1 MQMDT
6 EFAIEYN
13 YSDPTVPPPGHEEYT
28 IRVDE
33 SGGELEYR
41 PDYPGP
47 DTPEWTES
55 FEVSEREELLG
66 MVRESGVLR
75 EEWTRVD
82 RGTSG
87 GPEEWMTVT
96 AGEKTV
102 DVPSKVEADGLEDI
116 YERITGLVPDTA
128 WTAVR
133 DRRQDYIE
141 EYNE

>member
-1 MQMDT
+1 MNT
-6 EFAIEYN
+6 EFAIEYH

-33 SGGELEYR
+33 EGRGELEYR

-55 FEVSEREELLG
+55 FEASEREREALLEAMRRAG
-66 MVRESGVLR
+66 ILR

-82 RGTSG
+82 KGTG
-87 GPEEWMTVT
+87 GPEAWMTVT
-96 AGEKTV
+96 V
-102 DVPSKVEADGLEDI
+102 DEESVEVPSDAEASGLETI
-116 YERITGLVPDTA
+116 YERITDLVPDAA

-133 DRRQDYIE
+133 DRRRTYVE
-141 EYNE
+141 EYYG

>member
-1 MQMDT
+1 M
-6 EFAIEYN
+6 
-13 YSDPTVPPPGHEEYT
+13 PPPDHEEYT

-33 SGGELEYR
+33 DGGELEYR

-55 FEVSEREELLG
+55 FAVSEREREALLEA
-66 MVRESGVLR
+66 VRRTGVLR

-87 GPEEWMTVT
+87 GSEEWMTVRV
-96 AGEKTV
+96 GEETV
-102 DVPSKVEADGLEDI
+102 DVPSKVEAEGLEDL
-116 YERITGLVPDTA
+116 YERITALVPEAA
-128 WTAVR
+128 WTTVR

-141 EYNE
+141 EYYG